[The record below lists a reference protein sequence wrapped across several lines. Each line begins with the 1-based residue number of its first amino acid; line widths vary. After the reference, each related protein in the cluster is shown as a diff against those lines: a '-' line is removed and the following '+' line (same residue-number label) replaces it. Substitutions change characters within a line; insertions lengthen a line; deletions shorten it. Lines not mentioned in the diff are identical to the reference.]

1 MKGGFGIKKY
11 LKVRNDIVFKAL
23 IHENKEYLK
32 KIVKEALKIEIEEI
46 YFYNTE
52 QTKDRKEEKG
62 KILDCLVLSNNKLIN
77 IYLVV
82 QIIMLKINQLHLL
95 VLV

>member
-1 MKGGFGIKKY
+1 MKEVNDDIKKEIKNMKGGFGIKKY

-46 YFYNTE
+46 QFYSAE

-62 KILDCLVLSNNKLIN
+62 KILDSG
-77 IYLVV
+77 
-82 QIIMLKINQLHLL
+82 IIK
-95 VLV
+95 

>member
-1 MKGGFGIKKY
+1 M
-11 LKVRNDIVFKAL
+11 

-62 KILDCLVLSNNKLIN
+62 KILDSG
-77 IYLVV
+77 
-82 QIIMLKINQLHLL
+82 IIK
-95 VLV
+95 